1 MANTATMVYSNPL
14 TNRIYR
20 ELIPLLGTMM
30 SDATLKVQ
38 CKKIG
43 ASLDNLSSSHLP
55 AFTKNLEMG
64 LVIFIGSD
72 RAKEVSSRI
81 QKLAS

>member
-1 MANTATMVYSNPL
+1 MEYSNEL
-14 TNRIYR
+14 TNRIFT
-20 ELIPLLGTMM
+20 LLTPLLGRVM

-43 ASLDNLSSSHLP
+43 ASLDTLRGSDLP
-55 AFTKNLEMG
+55 VFSRNLEMG
-64 LVIFIGSD
+64 LVIFVGSD
-72 RAKEVSSRI
+72 KAKEISSRI

>member
-1 MANTATMVYSNPL
+1 MQYTNPL
-14 TNRIYR
+14 TNNIYT
-20 ELIPLLGTMM
+20 LLTPLLGTVM

-43 ASLDNLSSSHLP
+43 ASPDTLRGSDLP
-55 AFTKNLEMG
+55 VFAKNLEMG
-64 LVIFIGSD
+64 LVIFVGSD
-72 RAKEVSSRI
+72 KAKDISSRI